1 LSITLFVHVILVS
14 IDSLLSLGDSIQ
26 HQDKFA
32 ISEAFQF
39 YDQALKIS
47 KQSSDEE
54 AIYRSLERIVSLY
67 SLNDEEESNW
77 QFYLDELEG
86 YISSDL
92 HRVWYHYHHV
102 KYQLQKNY
110 RAEIFDVKV
119 NYDWEEAIRTA
130 NKDDNLVLELKIREL
145 YAIYQELTLK
155 NYETAASLYK
165 WNIDLCNL
173 NNLEE
178 HNRYK
183 YSNLLNLGNLYQTI
197 DSFDLALLYYSE
209 GLQIG
214 ENPTAIFQNQ
224 IKAYGW
230 ISDTYK
236 ALGQIDS
243 ALHYSELKYE
253 VLNESDRSQHDD
265 RMSELEEQYQND
277 VLSENLKTEQIKL
290 TRNRLYLALSSLV
303 ALFIAYFLY
312 QKRKENKQALVK
324 YNDDKIKAEQQ
335 AQLDSINAR
344 LDGEEQERIRVAQV
358 LHDGIASQLTAADFQ
373 LSALRTASAGSY
385 DASIERSVDLIRDTS
400 SQVRELSHELVP
412 PVLLKLGLIPAL
424 EDLCYKYSSEQL
436 SFTMASAPS
445 DSELSIDR
453 DTSFTLYL
461 ITQELLQNILKHSDA
476 YEVSIRHYT
485 QDKQLTI
492 EITDNS
498 SISLTD
504 DLSNDQSLGL
514 ISMCT
519 RIESLGGSFNR
530 IYNSTDNKNIQRIE
544 IPYK

>member
-1 LSITLFVHVILVS
+1 MIFIFVSVA
-14 IDSLLSLGDSIQ
+14 IDSLINLGDALHFKDRFNTSAA
-26 HQDKFA
+26 FEYYN
-32 ISEAFQF
+32 EAFTEATE
-39 YDQALKIS
+39 YGDQ
-47 KQSSDEE
+47 EGTF
-54 AIYRSLERIVSLY
+54 RSLERLVNLY
-67 SLNDEEESNW
+67 SVNDEDASNW
-77 QFYLDELEG
+77 DFYLKQLEDIAQTDAQHTWCSYHRIRF
-86 YISSDL
+86 YIQP
-92 HRVWYHYHHV
+92 
-102 KYQLQKNY
+102 KYRKGD
-110 RAEIFDVKV
+110 FDVYV
-119 NYDWEEAIRTA
+119 DVTDWIDNINFAVDANEHHLEIKFRGLYAVYLELSKTDYPEAI
-130 NKDDNLVLELKIREL
+130 I
-145 YAIYQELTLK
+145 
-155 NYETAASLYK
+155 LYK
-165 WNIDLCNL
+165 RNIELCKKL
-173 NNLEE
+173 NNEE
-178 HNRYK
+178 YDRYLF
-183 YSNLLNLGNLYQTI
+183 SNCVNLGNLYQTI
-197 DSFDLALLYYSE
+197 DSFEMAIAYFKE
-209 GLQIG
+209 GLSIG
-214 ENPTAIFQNQ
+214 PNETRVYQNE
-224 IKAYGW
+224 IKVYGW
-230 ISDTYK
+230 ISETYK
-236 ALGQIDS
+236 DLGQLDS
-243 ALHYSELKYE
+243 ALHYSELKYD
-253 VLNESDRSQHDD
+253 VLDESDRSQHDD

-277 VLSENLKTEQIKL
+277 VLTENLKTEQVRL

-303 ALFIAYFLY
+303 ALFGAYFLY

-324 YNDDKIKAEQQ
+324 FSDEKIKAQQQ

-385 DASIERSVDLIRDTS
+385 DASIDRSVDLIRDTS

-424 EDLCYKYSSEQL
+424 EDLCHKYSSDKL
-436 SFTMASAPS
+436 NFSMASAP
-445 DSELSIDR
+445 DDVEQLRIDI

-476 YEVSIRHYT
+476 SEVSIRHYT

-498 SISLTD
+498 SISLPD

-514 ISMCT
+514 ISMRT